1 MIFRT
6 RPVFRSIA
14 VLAVVAGLVT
24 GCAKGDKGTTPTD
37 SAAPSKDVG
46 TGEAGGSGDGAA
58 QIVKSANTAMRETT
72 FHSSGTTTAFGGGK
86 QEMWSDPEQ
95 GFRLE
100 ASGGGTSGEMYCK
113 DGTTY
118 TSAPL
123 FADALK
129 QRGQQITVP
138 DALTDVFVTTE
149 SGQGCDVYY
158 TISETAELAP
168 EKDRK
173 LDGKQTT
180 AVRVS
185 AGAAED
191 TYFIENGASHLLLLE
206 SSRDG
211 RTSTT
216 TYDSFGDKFPI
227 TLPPKEKTMSM
238 PEFRS
243 QVMGS

>member
-1 MIFRT
+1 MS
-6 RPVFRSIA
+6 RSIA

-24 GCAKGDKGTTPTD
+24 GCAKGDKGTTPT
-37 SAAPSKDVG
+37 
-46 TGEAGGSGDGAA
+46 
-58 QIVKSANTAMRETT
+58 
-72 FHSSGTTTAFGGGK
+72 
-86 QEMWSDPEQ
+86 
-95 GFRLE
+95 
-100 ASGGGTSGEMYCK
+100 
-113 DGTTY
+113 
-118 TSAPL
+118 
-123 FADALK
+123 
-129 QRGQQITVP
+129 
-138 DALTDVFVTTE
+138 E

-173 LDGKQTT
+173 VDGKQTT

-238 PEFRS
+238 SEFRS
-243 QVMGS
+243 QIMGG